1 MKLAEVFTTA
11 EDNRMFLED
20 IINGMDDWV
29 RVLDR
34 NDNVLFMNRSMTET
48 FGNEGLGMKC
58 YHAIGR
64 DHPCENCISRRSV
77 FDGRPHRKQEHID
90 GSIYSVMSS
99 PIKNKNG
106 EILAV
111 VEVLRNISEMRRIQD
126 SLLNQQNRLMN
137 DISMA
142 RKIQYSM
149 LPREQENE
157 KLRFSYTYIPCETIG
172 GDYLDF
178 FHIDSSH
185 TGMLIADVKG
195 HGIPASLLT
204 VFVNSA
210 LDRETLSPS
219 FALQSLFKDFNKN
232 MFDSDLYITVFY
244 SILNLEAMEM
254 TYANAGHSGSPFIF
268 GKDRFQ
274 ILRSPGIPISNWTE
288 KPGYSDRKANLIRG
302 DHIFYYTDG
311 IMEVQN
317 NSRQQY
323 GEERLLEILLKGGM
337 DSKALLNTIIN
348 SAMDFACSDMKSQ
361 CDDITMA
368 IVDIK

>member
-1 MKLAEVFTTA
+1 MRLTDVLESSGY
-11 EDNRMFLED
+11 NRMFLED

-34 NDNVLFMNRSMTET
+34 NDNVLFMNRSMTEAV
-48 FGNEGLGMKC
+48 GHEGLGMKC
-58 YHAIGR
+58 YQAIGR

-77 FDGRPHRKQEHID
+77 FDGRPHQKEELID
-90 GSIYSVMSS
+90 DSIYSVMSS
-99 PIKNKNG
+99 PIRSKNG
-106 EILAV
+106 DILAV
-111 VEVLRNISEMRRIQD
+111 VEVLRDVSEMRRIQD
-126 SLLNQQNRLMN
+126 RLLDQQKRLMN
-137 DISMA
+137 DMSMA

-149 LPREQENE
+149 LPREQDSE
-157 KLRFSYTYIPCETIG
+157 KLGFSYTYIPCEAIG

-178 FHIDSSH
+178 FQIDSSH
-185 TGMLIADVKG
+185 MGMVIADVKG

-210 LDRETLSPS
+210 LDRDTLSPAD
-219 FALQSLFKDFNKN
+219 ALRSLFKDFNKN

-254 TYANAGHSGSPFIF
+254 TFANAGHSGSPFIF
-268 GKDRFQ
+268 GTDRFE

-288 KPGYSDRKANLIRG
+288 KPDYSDRKAKLRKG
-302 DHIFYYTDG
+302 DSIFYYTDG
-311 IMEVQN
+311 IMEIQN
-317 NSRQQY
+317 NYSEQY
-323 GEERLLEILLKGGM
+323 GEERLLEILLEGGK
-337 DSKALLNTIIN
+337 DSKSLLSTIIN